1 MNINNLINE
10 IKSNYNNDELA
21 QIINELK
28 LLLVKQESIV
38 ETECNCPHCNSTN
51 FIKYGKRNEYQCYSC
66 KECKKT
72 FTKKTKTKTNNI
84 IFYYLF
90 H

>member
-21 QIINELK
+21 KIINELK

-38 ETECNCPHCNSTN
+38 ETECKLST
-51 FIKYGKRNEYQCYSC
+51 
-66 KECKKT
+66 
-72 FTKKTKTKTNNI
+72 
-84 IFYYLF
+84 L
-90 H
+90 

>member
-28 LLLVKQESIV
+28 LSLVKQESIV
-38 ETECNCPHCNSTN
+38 ETNCKCQHCNPTN
-51 FIKYGKRNEYQCYSC
+51 FIKYGKRNEYQCYIC
-66 KECKKT
+66 KECKK
-72 FTKKTKTKTNNI
+72 NI
-84 IFYYLF
+84 Y
-90 H
+90 

>member
-38 ETECNCPHCNSTN
+38 ETECKCPPPACHIQHRLSA
-51 FIKYGKRNEYQCYSC
+51 SC
-66 KECKKT
+66 KSCWSPHRDG
-72 FTKKTKTKTNNI
+72 I
-84 IFYYLF
+84 R
-90 H
+90 